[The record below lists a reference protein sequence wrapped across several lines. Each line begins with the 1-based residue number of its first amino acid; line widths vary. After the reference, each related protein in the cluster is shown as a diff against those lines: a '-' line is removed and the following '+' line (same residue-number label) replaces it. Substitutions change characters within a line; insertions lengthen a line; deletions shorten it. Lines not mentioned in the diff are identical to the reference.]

1 MLRRQAKRIP
11 PVTLESL
18 LAGYTEPDRTRVLL
32 SYLRTVD
39 DSYRRAKS
47 SHNPKDTPLRIQHT
61 RSAGLRSESADVHL

>member
-1 MLRRQAKRIP
+1 MADIGVHPKRTKQTGDRIMLRREAKRIT

-39 DSYRRAKS
+39 DSYRDLERS
-47 SHNPKDTPLRIQHT
+47 QLLR
-61 RSAGLRSESADVHL
+61 